1 MTKSPDTDAAEQL
14 IERYA
19 ERIFQLA
26 MRVTGDAEQA
36 IEATEEA
43 VRRIARE
50 VNPAEDAARQKACID
65 RITARAAYDALRR
78 RAGGREE
85 LALADLLPPID
96 DDGHHFTP
104 MPDWSAR
111 LDGVPGAAHDGVPG
125 AALNG
130 VLSAAL
136 DALPPEYRVALVLR
150 DAQAFTLEDIAAVL
164 GTSAAVAAS
173 RVHRARLFVRQRLTR
188 DLVSAA

>member
-104 MPDWSAR
+104 MPDWFAR
-111 LDGVPGAAHDGVPG
+111 LDGVPGP
-125 AALNG
+125 ALNG
-130 VLSAAL
+130 ALSAAL